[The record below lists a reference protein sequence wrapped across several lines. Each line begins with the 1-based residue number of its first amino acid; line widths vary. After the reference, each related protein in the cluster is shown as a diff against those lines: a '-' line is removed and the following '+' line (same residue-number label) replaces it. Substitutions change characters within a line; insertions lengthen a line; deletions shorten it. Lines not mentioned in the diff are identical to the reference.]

1 MTATHPAVA
10 ADTSEHEAH
19 DMSDEPTTGFAAR
32 VKTETQAAHDDAEH
46 SAFMDD
52 LLGGRLDAQA
62 YVSLLEQYL
71 HLYRVLEAVESR
83 FAAAPELA
91 GVLDA
96 RLHRSSP
103 LEADLTEL
111 KNGVPLAA
119 PTSAT
124 AEYMGRLSSLEPEQ
138 PERFFAHHYLRYL
151 GDLSG
156 GQVIGRLAGRHYG
169 VPQTAMRTWRF
180 DGIEKLK
187 PYKDAYREALD
198 SAPLSRAQQTAFIEE
213 ASAGFVLARELF
225 DSLR

>member
-1 MTATHPAVA
+1 MTAAQHTAEQTMPQRPGEPAA
-10 ADTSEHEAH
+10 
-19 DMSDEPTTGFAAR
+19 GFAAR

-52 LLGGRLDAQA
+52 LLNGRLDAQA

-96 RLHRSSP
+96 RLHRSSA
-103 LEADLTEL
+103 LEADLAEL
-111 KNGVPLAA
+111 KDEAPLAA
-119 PTSAT
+119 PTAAT
-124 AEYMGRLSSLEPEQ
+124 AEYMGRLSSLGPEQ

-198 SAPLSRAQQTAFIEE
+198 SAPLSPAQQAAFIEE

-225 DSLR
+225 NSLR